1 MEMPYP
7 NHLRLSNI
15 TNIIIH
21 LVILTNTIVFPMIF
35 YLAAQSQS
43 PNQIEG
49 LLNVVIARQ
58 GYHLITSKII
68 MVVIFRVIS

>member
-35 YLAAQSQS
+35 YLAAQFQS

-58 GYHLITSKII
+58 GFHLITSKII
-68 MVVIFRVIS
+68 VVVIFRVIS